1 MIPLSKQK
9 QSALSPETKKLAQPP
24 QEEPGSK
31 KKPVPTIQ
39 GGVRMVS
46 GMVWFASL
54 ADVKAYI
61 QGLLDMYRSENE
73 KATEFVAAMYR
84 ALAEQGSRVTNA
96 NSWAKIGSILVNS
109 EDPDRG
115 KMEAALQLLTDMKPL
130 VARTEEA
137 LTNFTRLEDVP
148 TQPDSAFVLCLRYG
162 LPERLIVE
170 ANATTE
176 KFSLTDE
183 YLAV

>member
-1 MIPLSKQK
+1 
-9 QSALSPETKKLAQPP
+9 
-24 QEEPGSK
+24 
-31 KKPVPTIQ
+31 
-39 GGVRMVS
+39 MVS

-54 ADVKAYI
+54 SDVKAYI

-84 ALAEQGSRVTNA
+84 ALAEQGSYVRSA
-96 NSWAKIGSILVNS
+96 NSWAKVGSILVNS
-109 EDPDRG
+109 EDPERG

-137 LTNFTRLEDVP
+137 LTNFVRLEDVANP
-148 TQPDSAFVLCLRYG
+148 PNSAFVLCLRYG

-170 ANATTE
+170 TNSMTE

-183 YLAV
+183 YVTV

>member
-9 QSALSPETKKLAQPP
+9 PAALSPEPKHAP
-24 QEEPGSK
+24 EPETGEK

-46 GMVWFASL
+46 GMVWFSSL

-61 QGLLDMYRSENE
+61 QGLLDMYRFENE

-84 ALAEQGSRVTNA
+84 ALAEQGSHAKNA
-96 NSWAKIGSILVNS
+96 NSWTKVGSILVNS
-109 EDPDRG
+109 DDPDRG

-137 LTNFTRLEDVP
+137 LTNFTRLEDISAR
-148 TQPDSAFVLCLRYG
+148 PDSAFVLCLRYG

-170 ANATTE
+170 ENARTE

-183 YLAV
+183 YVTV